1 MNLSREGGHGHAGG
15 GTTSNQ
21 ASEGKGQEGTGRERK
36 GRKAMEVGEEG
47 GEGQAQA
54 IV

>member
-1 MNLSREGGHGHAGG
+1 MRGAGACGGRDNIEAGV
-15 GTTSNQ
+15 
-21 ASEGKGQEGTGRERK
+21 ERDGTGRARK

-54 IV
+54 IE